1 MPKIKTFDD
10 IEIRRPELAASY
22 LHLLA
27 AQPGRPIALFAPRRV
42 GKTYF
47 LDRDLTP
54 AAHRAGMLP
63 VYADIWLNT
72 DAPLEA
78 INHAL
83 EEALDDVMVPASG
96 AGRLAKTPVKGIG
109 ALGASVSLGDEPKRR
124 DLPARPELR
133 FDALVSRLATLSKRT
148 VLLMLDEIQSL
159 GKSEAGTRT
168 IGSLRA
174 VLQKRKDQVHAV
186 FTGSSQEELSAMT
199 MTAGAP
205 MYQFTQM
212 LTFPYLDESFLKQL
226 AGHFSEVH
234 AGKRLDLHALE
245 RAFAHIGFRPALMKD
260 IVKSMSAEGIVNV
273 DLGLRRFVESGP
285 LVAAW
290 KALFDDRDRIDQL
303 TLIALAH
310 RLAPTSK
317 GTVELLAQAGP
328 ADVTLSKIRT
338 ALLRMKKERILCKPG
353 ADYMID
359 DPLFADYLLSL
370 APLQGIPG
378 VKAPVIANGQKAA
391 AKKPASRAA
400 SPSRK

>member
-1 MPKIKTFDD
+1 MSKIKTFDD
-10 IEIRRPELAASY
+10 IEVRRPALATSY

-54 AAHRAGMLP
+54 AARQAGMLP
-63 VYADIWLNT
+63 VYADIWLNIE
-72 DAPLEA
+72 APLEA

-83 EEALDDVMVPASG
+83 EEALDDVMVPATRT
-96 AGRLAKTPVKGIG
+96 GRLAKTPVKGVG

-133 FDALVSRLATLSKRT
+133 FDALVSRLAVLSSRT

-159 GKSEAGTRT
+159 GKTEAGTRT

-174 VLQKRKDQVHAV
+174 VLQKRKDQVRAV

-212 LTFPYLDESFLKQL
+212 LTFPYLDESFLQQL
-226 AGHFSEVH
+226 AAHFSEVH
-234 AGKRLDLHALE
+234 AAKRLDLHALE
-245 RAFAHIGFRPALMKD
+245 HAFAHIGFRPALMKD
-260 IVKSMSAEGIVNV
+260 IVKSMSAEGIVDV

-290 KALFDDRDRIDQL
+290 KALFDDRDRLDQL

-317 GTVELLAQAGP
+317 GTIDLLAQAGP
-328 ADVTLSKIRT
+328 PGVTLSKIRT
-338 ALLRMKKERILCKPG
+338 ALLRMKKERILSKPG
-353 ADYMID
+353 ADYVID
-359 DPLFADYLLSL
+359 DPLFADYLLGL
-370 APLQGIPG
+370 APLQGIPLAKVRPA
-378 VKAPVIANGQKAA
+378 VKGSKASA
-391 AKKPASRAA
+391 SKPASLPR
-400 SPSRK
+400 STGRK

>member
-1 MPKIKTFDD
+1 MAKIKTFDD
-10 IEIRRPELAASY
+10 IEMRRPALATSY

-54 AAHRAGMLP
+54 AARQAGMLP
-63 VYADIWLNT
+63 VYADIWLNIE
-72 DAPLEA
+72 APLEA

-83 EEALDDVMVPASG
+83 EEALDDVIVPTTG
-96 AGRLAKTPVKGIG
+96 AGRLAKTPVKGVG
-109 ALGASVSLGDEPKRR
+109 AFGASLSLGDEPKRR

-159 GKSEAGTRT
+159 GKTEGGTRT

-174 VLQKRKDQVHAV
+174 VLQKRKDQVCAV

-212 LTFPYLDESFLKQL
+212 LTFPYLDESYLKQL
-226 AGHFSEVH
+226 AAHFSDVH
-234 AGKRLDLHALE
+234 PVKRLDLQALE
-245 RAFAHIGFRPALMKD
+245 RAFAHIGSRPALMKD
-260 IVKSMSAEGIVNV
+260 IVKSMSAEGMV
-273 DLGLRRFVESGP
+273 DVALGLRRFVESGP
-285 LVAAW
+285 LVASW
-290 KALFDDRDRIDQL
+290 KALFDDRDRLDQL

-317 GTVELLAQAGP
+317 ATIELLAQAGP
-328 ADVTLSKIRT
+328 VDVTLSKIRT
-338 ALLRMKKERILCKPG
+338 ALLRLKKERILSKPG
-353 ADYMID
+353 ADYLID

-370 APLQGIPG
+370 APLQGIP
-378 VKAPVIANGQKAA
+378 VAA
-391 AKKPASRAA
+391 QRLGSRRAK
-400 SPSRK
+400 